1 MIRIRLPEGIS
12 SGHGDPTD
20 YEIALGIVGR
30 LGSGDVDG
38 FESMPGLQKT
48 IDRDDRPNRSHEY
61 GLP

>member
-12 SGHGDPTD
+12 SGNGDPTD

-30 LGSGDVDG
+30 LRSGDVDG